1 MTSDDDKVQSTDKM
15 TNNTQ
20 EWLELRVHCLG
31 APNSENQKSPGTISQ
46 NFQGCQNSTFWSYG
60 AKNETYRNFWV
71 GGGAHQK
78 SGPTPMNP

>member
-20 EWLELRVHCLG
+20 EWLELRVHCLA

-46 NFQGCQNSTFWSYG
+46 NFQGCQNSTF
-60 AKNETYRNFWV
+60 
-71 GGGAHQK
+71 
-78 SGPTPMNP
+78 